1 MRRIFHGLYNISGI
15 PGSLAKAER
24 EHGRASQSVCYPT
37 SFGFHTDIVLAPIGG
52 LAHLKAY
59 IPEFDVFNFHFG
71 YGFFEQSL
79 EDLMLLKRLGKTVN
93 TFFHGCDIRDS
104 KQVIEKYEFSACK
117 ACWPV
122 ACNANRKQMREWARD
137 HADHVFVSTP
147 DLVEFIP
154 GAIWLPQ
161 AAPVAVMRDNALIH
175 EQPGRDDVIRIAHAP
190 SAPALKG
197 TDFVKSAVEQLRAEG
212 LNVELVL
219 LTGMSHDRVLKAI
232 AESDLVIDQLL
243 IGAYG
248 VVAIEAMALGKPTI
262 CYIRDDLRALY
273 PDELPIISATIRNL
287 RDVIV
292 EVVERRQEW
301 RAIGEAGYSYARTY
315 HEQAQVARRL
325 SSCY

>member
-24 EHGRASQSVCYPT
+24 EYGLASQSVCYPT
-37 SFGFHTDIVLAPIGG
+37 KFGFHTDVTLSSIGG
-52 LAHLKAY
+52 LAHLKAF
-59 IPEFDVFNFHFG
+59 IPEYDVFNFHFG

-79 EDLMLLKRLGKTVN
+79 ADLTLLKRLGKAVN

-104 KQVIEKYEFSACK
+104 KKVIEKYEFSACK

-122 ACNANRKQMREWARD
+122 ACNANRKLMRAWAAE
-137 HADHVFVSTP
+137 HADNVFVSTP
-147 DLVEFIP
+147 DLIEFIP
-154 GAIWLPQ
+154 RAVWLPQ
-161 AAPVAVMRDNALIH
+161 AVPVEAMRSNAFATRRAVQGA
-175 EQPGRDDVIRIAHAP
+175 VVRIAHAP

-197 TDFVKSAVEQLRAEG
+197 TGFVKTVIAELQAEG
-212 LNVELVL
+212 VKVEVEL
-219 LTGMSHDRVLKAI
+219 LTGMSHDRVLQAI

-262 CYIRDDLRALY
+262 CHIREDLRPLY
-273 PDELPIISATIRNL
+273 PDELPIVSATPRNL
-287 RDVIV
+287 REVIV
-292 EVVERRQEW
+292 DLIERRSEW
-301 RAIGEAGYSYARTY
+301 EAMGEAGYAYAKAY